1 MKYMIQGQ
9 KKERKRENMNLQIKL
24 MKLGKM
30 KKVKNMMSKKV
41 EKKQKKEKVKKRK
54 GDHQKKNILLM
65 YMIKMEKELL
75 I

>member
-1 MKYMIQGQ
+1 
-9 KKERKRENMNLQIKL
+9 
-24 MKLGKM
+24 
-30 KKVKNMMSKKV
+30 MSKKV
-41 EKKQKKEKVKKRK
+41 ENKQKKEKVKKRK